1 MHWNSVS
8 SVVHQLASEPDHHP
22 GSLIALE
29 VNVSLDGPQVPSVF
43 SSSSSSAEVDDDDAI
58 KLSVEMF
65 AVGIVLCL
73 IIIFTLLGNG
83 LVVGAVLF
91 FRRLRSITNYFV
103 VSLAV
108 ADLTVAVLV
117 MPYSV
122 IYEMTGRWS
131 FSWIV
136 CYFWISCDVM
146 CCTSSILHLCVIA
159 IDRYLAI
166 TEPLTYTGRMSKRRA
181 ALVIGAVWTCSA
193 AISFVPI
200 FTGWFADLTL
210 MTLYENSPDCGLHV
224 NPIYAVVS
232 SGTSFYLPL
241 SVMAIVYA
249 RIFHI
254 ARHQSKEIRK
264 LEDSLDRDGASRM
277 QKRAARRNSRD
288 SKAVKTLGTLMG
300 LFCLSWLPFFVVYV
314 VKPFCQRCAFPP
326 VLISVITWL
335 GYCNSFFN
343 PCVYALINRDF
354 RFAYKSMLLCQ
365 RSMQGSRRRTLPVAQ
380 HDTDRLNGE
389 RGGNGGAGGSGR
401 RGSGRGGSGGGF
413 GRGAHASKSA
423 LDPRDFD
430 ELELQSIEARGS

>member
-1 MHWNSVS
+1 MHWNAVASAA
-8 SVVHQLASEPDHHP
+8 ASETDLQS
-22 GSLIALE
+22 GGALLAFE
-29 VNVSLDGPQVPSVF
+29 VNVSLDGRQIPSMT
-43 SSSSSSAEVDDDDAI
+43 SAGDDDDDDNDAV

-65 AVGIVLCL
+65 AVGIALCL
-73 IIIFTLLGNG
+73 VIIFTLLGNG

-91 FRRLRSITNYFV
+91 FRRLRSVTNYFV

-122 IYEMTGRWS
+122 IYEMTGRWT

-166 TEPLTYTGRMSKRRA
+166 TEPLTYTGRMSRRRA

-210 MTLYENSPDCGLHV
+210 MTLYEDSPDCGLHV

-232 SGTSFYLPL
+232 SATSFYLPL

-264 LEDSLDRDGASRM
+264 LEHALDREGAGRT
-277 QKRAARRNSRD
+277 QKSAARRNSRD

-326 VLISVITWL
+326 VLISFITWL

-354 RFAYKSMLLCQ
+354 RFAYKSILLCQ
-365 RSMQGSRRRTLPVAQ
+365 RSIQGSRRRTLPVAQ
-380 HDTDRLNGE
+380 HDADRLTGYNGE
-389 RGGNGGAGGSGR
+389 RGGHGGTGGSGE
-401 RGSGRGGSGGGF
+401 GGSGEGESGGEF
-413 GRGAHASKSA
+413 GRERLASKSA
-423 LDPRDFD
+423 LHPRGFY
-430 ELELQSIEARGS
+430 ELELQSIETRGS

>member
-1 MHWNSVS
+1 MHWNAVS
-8 SVVHQLASEPDHHP
+8 SVVHQLASETDHHP
-22 GSLIALE
+22 GSLIAFE
-29 VNVSLDGPQVPSVF
+29 VNVSLDGPQVPSV
-43 SSSSSSAEVDDDDAI
+43 SSSSSSAAEVDDDDAI

-122 IYEMTGRWS
+122 IYEMTGRWT
-131 FSWIV
+131 FSWVV

-166 TEPLTYTGRMSKRRA
+166 TEPLTYTGRMSRRRA

-300 LFCLSWLPFFVVYV
+300 LFCLSWLPFFLVYV
-314 VKPFCQRCAFPP
+314 VKPFCQHCAFPP

-401 RGSGRGGSGGGF
+401 GGS
-413 GRGAHASKSA
+413 GRGAHASSSA
-423 LDPRDFD
+423 LDPRDFY